1 MKNLVIAV
9 DGPAGAGKSTIAK
22 LIAEKLNINYI
33 DTGAMYRAITYK
45 CLQNNIDINNEEEV
59 IKIAKDCEIDF
70 KDNNIYLNGE
80 ILKDEIRTMEVSN
93 NVSNVAKIKEV
104 RYLMVD
110 VQRNIGKVSSVILDG
125 RDIGSYVFPNADYKF
140 FLVATPEERG
150 KRRYKELV
158 NKGYDVNLEEIIS
171 DIIKRDEI
179 DSNREFA
186 PLVKADDAIEIS
198 KVTTLKAT
206 KLTENLYKCGF
217 PTNSLDKYLNIFEAI
232 GKDVVIVDNDE
243 IKVEKKSI

>member
-45 CLQNNIDINNEEEV
+45 CLQNNIDINNEKEV
-59 IKIAKDCEIDF
+59 ISIAKDCEIDF

-110 VQRNIGKVSSVILDG
+110 VQRNIGKINSVILDG

-158 NKGYDVNLEEIIS
+158 NKGYDVNLEEIIN
-171 DIIKRDEI
+171 DII
-179 DSNREFA
+179 
-186 PLVKADDAIEIS
+186 
-198 KVTTLKAT
+198 
-206 KLTENLYKCGF
+206 
-217 PTNSLDKYLNIFEAI
+217 TN
-232 GKDVVIVDNDE
+232 
-243 IKVEKKSI
+243 

>member
-140 FLVATPEERG
+140 FLVATPKERG

-179 DSNREFA
+179 D
-186 PLVKADDAIEIS
+186 
-198 KVTTLKAT
+198 
-206 KLTENLYKCGF
+206 
-217 PTNSLDKYLNIFEAI
+217 
-232 GKDVVIVDNDE
+232 
-243 IKVEKKSI
+243 

>member
-1 MKNLVIAV
+1 MSNLVIAV

-22 LIAEKLNINYI
+22 LIADKLNINYI
-33 DTGAMYRAITYK
+33 DTGAMYRAVTYK

-59 IKIAKDCEIDF
+59 INMAKECDIDF
-70 KDNNIYLNGE
+70 KDNNIYLNGN

-110 VQRNIGKVSSVILDG
+110 IQRNIGKMSSVILDG

-150 KRRYKELV
+150 NRRYKELI
-158 NKGYDVNLEEIIS
+158 NKGYNTNLEEIIK

-186 PLVKADDAIEIS
+186 PLVKAEDAIEIDTTGKNIDEVVNSVLS
-198 KVTTLKAT
+198 KI
-206 KLTENLYKCGF
+206 
-217 PTNSLDKYLNIFEAI
+217 NI
-232 GKDVVIVDNDE
+232 
-243 IKVEKKSI
+243 

>member
-22 LIAEKLNINYI
+22 IIAKDLNINYI
-33 DTGAMYRAITYK
+33 DTGAMYRAFTYK
-45 CLQNNIDINNEEEV
+45 CLSNNIDINNEEAVKE
-59 IKIAKDCEIDF
+59 IAKQTDIDF
-70 KDNNIYLNGE
+70 KDNNIYLDGKIVN
-80 ILKDEIRTMEVSN
+80 DEIRTIEVSN

-110 VQRNIGKVSSVILDG
+110 VQREIGKRNSVILDG

-150 KRRYKELV
+150 KRRHKELTE
-158 NKGYDVNLEEIIS
+158 KGYEVSLEEIIS
-171 DIIKRDEI
+171 DIIRRDEI

-186 PLVKADDAIEIS
+186 PLVKAEDAIEID
-198 KVTTLKAT
+198 TTGKGIEQVVQSVIE
-206 KLTENLYKCGF
+206 KI
-217 PTNSLDKYLNIFEAI
+217 NI
-232 GKDVVIVDNDE
+232 
-243 IKVEKKSI
+243 

>member
-22 LIAEKLNINYI
+22 IVADKLNINYI

-45 CLQNNIDINNEEEV
+45 CLQNNIDISNEEKV
-59 IKIAKDCEIDF
+59 INIAKDCEIDF
-70 KDNNIYLNGE
+70 KDNNIYLNGK

-110 VQRNIGKVSSVILDG
+110 IQRKIGKVSSVILDG
-125 RDIGSYVFPNADYKF
+125 RDIGSYVFPDANYKF

-150 KRRYKELV
+150 KRRYKELID
-158 NKGYDVNLEEIIS
+158 KGYDVNLEEIIC

-186 PLVKADDAIEIS
+186 PLVKADDAIEID
-198 KVTTLKAT
+198 TT
-206 KLTENLYKCGF
+206 G
-217 PTNSLDKYLNIFEAI
+217 
-232 GKDVVIVDNDE
+232 
-243 IKVEKKSI
+243 KSIDEVAQSVLSEINI

>member
-1 MKNLVIAV
+1 
-9 DGPAGAGKSTIAK
+9 
-22 LIAEKLNINYI
+22 
-33 DTGAMYRAITYK
+33 MYRAITYK

-186 PLVKADDAIEIS
+186 PLVKADDAIEID
-198 KVTTLKAT
+198 TT
-206 KLTENLYKCGF
+206 G
-217 PTNSLDKYLNIFEAI
+217 
-232 GKDVVIVDNDE
+232 
-243 IKVEKKSI
+243 KSINEVVQSVLSKINI

>member
-1 MKNLVIAV
+1 MSNLVIAI

-22 LIAEKLNINYI
+22 IIADKLNINYI

-45 CLQNNIDINNEEEV
+45 CLQNNIDINNEEDV
-59 IKIAKDCEIDF
+59 INIAKQCDIDF
-70 KDNNIYLNGE
+70 KDNNIYLNGN

-110 VQRNIGKVSSVILDG
+110 IQRNIGKMSSVILDG

-140 FLVATPEERG
+140 FLIATPEERG
-150 KRRYKELV
+150 NRRYKELI
-158 NKGYDVNLEEIIS
+158 NKGYDVNLEEIIK

-186 PLVKADDAIEIS
+186 PLVKAEDAIEIDTTGKNIDEVVNSVLS
-198 KVTTLKAT
+198 KI
-206 KLTENLYKCGF
+206 
-217 PTNSLDKYLNIFEAI
+217 NI
-232 GKDVVIVDNDE
+232 
-243 IKVEKKSI
+243 

>member
-22 LIAEKLNINYI
+22 IIADKLNINYI
-33 DTGAMYRAITYK
+33 DTGAMYRAVTYK
-45 CLQNNIDINNEEEV
+45 VLQNNIDTTDEQAIIEV
-59 IKIAKDCEIDF
+59 AKASEIDF
-70 KDNNIYLNGE
+70 KDNNIYLDGKIVN
-80 ILKDEIRTMEVSN
+80 DEIRTIEVSN

-110 VQRNIGKVSSVILDG
+110 VQREIGKRNSVILDG

-150 KRRYKELV
+150 KRRHKELTE
-158 NKGYDVNLEEIIS
+158 KGYEVSLEEIIS
-171 DIIKRDEI
+171 DIIRRDEI

-186 PLVKADDAIEIS
+186 PLVKAEDAIEID
-198 KVTTLKAT
+198 TTGKGIEQVVQSVIE
-206 KLTENLYKCGF
+206 KI
-217 PTNSLDKYLNIFEAI
+217 NI
-232 GKDVVIVDNDE
+232 
-243 IKVEKKSI
+243 

>member
-1 MKNLVIAV
+1 MNNLIIAI

-22 LIAEKLNINYI
+22 IISKELNINYI

-45 CLQNNIDINNEEEV
+45 CLKNNIDINNTEEV
-59 IKIAKDCEIDF
+59 INMAKDTEIDF
-70 KDNNIYLNGE
+70 RDNNIYLDNE
-80 ILKDEIRTMEVSN
+80 VVNEEIRTVEVSN

-110 VQRNIGKVSSVILDG
+110 VQRKIGENNSVVLDG

-150 KRRYKELV
+150 SRRYKELLE
-158 NKGYDVNLEEIIS
+158 KGYKVDLDEIIN
-171 DIIKRDEI
+171 DIIKRDKI

-186 PLVKADDAIEIS
+186 PLVKAEDALEID
-198 KVTTLKAT
+198 TT
-206 KLTENLYKCGF
+206 G
-217 PTNSLDKYLNIFEAI
+217 
-232 GKDVVIVDNDE
+232 
-243 IKVEKKSI
+243 KSIEEVLSEVVSKIRR

>member
-22 LIAEKLNINYI
+22 IIADKLNINYI

-45 CLQNNIDINNEEEV
+45 CLQNNIDINNEEDV
-59 IKIAKDCEIDF
+59 INIAKQCDIDF

-186 PLVKADDAIEIS
+186 PLVKAEDAIEIDTTGKNIDEVVNSVLS
-198 KVTTLKAT
+198 KINV
-206 KLTENLYKCGF
+206 
-217 PTNSLDKYLNIFEAI
+217 
-232 GKDVVIVDNDE
+232 
-243 IKVEKKSI
+243 

>member
-22 LIAEKLNINYI
+22 IIADKLNINYI

-45 CLQNNIDINNEEEV
+45 CLQNNIDINNEEDV
-59 IKIAKDCEIDF
+59 INIAKQCDIDF
-70 KDNNIYLNGE
+70 KDNNIYLNGN

-110 VQRNIGKVSSVILDG
+110 IQRNIGKMSSVILDG

-150 KRRYKELV
+150 NRRYKELI
-158 NKGYDVNLEEIIS
+158 NKGYDVNLEEIIK

-186 PLVKADDAIEIS
+186 PLVKAEDAIEIDTTGKNIDEVVNSVLS
-198 KVTTLKAT
+198 KINV
-206 KLTENLYKCGF
+206 
-217 PTNSLDKYLNIFEAI
+217 
-232 GKDVVIVDNDE
+232 
-243 IKVEKKSI
+243 